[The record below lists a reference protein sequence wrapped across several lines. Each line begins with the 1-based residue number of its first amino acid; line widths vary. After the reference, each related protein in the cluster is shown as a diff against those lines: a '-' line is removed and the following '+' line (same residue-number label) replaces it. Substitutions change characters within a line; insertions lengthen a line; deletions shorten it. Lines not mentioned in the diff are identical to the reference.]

1 MAHLSFGA
9 NEVISDAF
17 TDIFGKR
24 YGIRHVARS
33 TGVISTRGSQPFLTR
48 VPPNQNEPSSRTP
61 KSKLASSRTP
71 KTSFNSLLLGLF

>member
-48 VPPNQNEPSSRTP
+48 VPPNQN
-61 KSKLASSRTP
+61 
-71 KTSFNSLLLGLF
+71 

>member
-24 YGIRHVARS
+24 YGIRHMAHD
-33 TGVISTRGSQPFLTR
+33 
-48 VPPNQNEPSSRTP
+48 
-61 KSKLASSRTP
+61 
-71 KTSFNSLLLGLF
+71 LGPDLDRW